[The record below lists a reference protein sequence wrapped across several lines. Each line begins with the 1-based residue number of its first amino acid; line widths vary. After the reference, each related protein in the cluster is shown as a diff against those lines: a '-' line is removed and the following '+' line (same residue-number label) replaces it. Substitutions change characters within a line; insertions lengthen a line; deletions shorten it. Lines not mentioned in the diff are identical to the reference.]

1 MSSVLASQLSRL
13 VQPLVRSVFALFVAL
28 GCALAI
34 AQPPPG
40 GRGNRSQGGMN
51 REMMEALH
59 EAMQNACEK
68 EILDMLR
75 FPPVVEEIELSE
87 ELQKDL
93 QSMRLEAGKEL
104 IKIFRDQKPDLK
116 KQIES
121 LFKELSSNAFKKIEE
136 TAGEKAV
143 DRLYGLFMQHRRAE
157 SIRNRLVA
165 KRVGLS
171 DTELKAF
178 RERVDAER
186 KKREAAVEKIMGMPN
201 LEFKEK
207 RKRLEEQMRSMREVS
222 NKKLLESLSQEHRE
236 KFEELQGPRFD
247 KLPRRWHGSGRG
259 GGKPKER
266 SESGRPKSDSGATSS
281 RSKKDSGEE
290 DANCC
295 LIPFY
300 YSDAFLSL

>member
-1 MSSVLASQLSRL
+1 MSFVLSSQLF
-13 VQPLVRSVFALFVAL
+13 QPFVRSFLALLVGL
-28 GCALAI
+28 GCAIAI

-51 REMMEALH
+51 REMMDALH

-75 FPPVVEEIELSE
+75 FPTVVEEIELSE

-93 QSMRLEAGKEL
+93 QTMRIDASKDL
-104 IKIFRDQKPDLK
+104 IEIFREQKPEAK

-157 SIRNRLVA
+157 SISNRLVA

-171 DTELKAF
+171 DEELKAF
-178 RERVDAER
+178 RKRVDAER
-186 KKREAAVEKIMGMPN
+186 KKREAAVEKIMGTPN

-222 NKKLLESLSQEHRE
+222 NKRLLESLSQEHRDE
-236 KFEELQGPRFD
+236 FERLQGDPFD
-247 KLPRRWHGSGRG
+247 KLPRRWHGPRRG

-266 SESGRPKSDSGATSS
+266 LEPGRPKSESGATSS
-281 RSKKDSGEE
+281 TVKQDSGEKE
-290 DANCC
+290 SNCC

>member
-1 MSSVLASQLSRL
+1 MSFVLSPQLF
-13 VQPLVRSVFALFVAL
+13 QPLVRTFLVLLMGFW
-28 GCALAI
+28 CAAAI

-75 FPPVVEEIELSE
+75 FPPVVQEIELSK
-87 ELQKDL
+87 ELQDDL
-93 QSMRLEAGKEL
+93 QTMRLEAGKDL
-104 IKIFRDQKPDLK
+104 IKIFRDQKPDVK

-121 LFKELSSNAFKKIEE
+121 LFKELSSKAFKKIEE

-157 SIRNRLVA
+157 SISNRLVA

-171 DTELKAF
+171 DEEFKAF
-178 RERVDAER
+178 RKRVDSER
-186 KKREAAVEKIMGMPN
+186 KKREAAVEKIMRMPN

-207 RKRLEEQMRSMREVS
+207 RKRLEEQMRSMRAAS
-222 NKKLLESLSQEHRE
+222 NSELLESLSPEHRK
-236 KFEELQGPRFD
+236 KFEELQGPPFD
-247 KLPRRWHGSGRG
+247 ELPRRWHSPGRG
-259 GGKPKER
+259 GGRPKER
-266 SESGRPKSDSGATSS
+266 PETGRPKSEPSTTGSERRQDSGGKES
-281 RSKKDSGEE
+281 
-290 DANCC
+290 NCC
-295 LIPFY
+295 SVPFY